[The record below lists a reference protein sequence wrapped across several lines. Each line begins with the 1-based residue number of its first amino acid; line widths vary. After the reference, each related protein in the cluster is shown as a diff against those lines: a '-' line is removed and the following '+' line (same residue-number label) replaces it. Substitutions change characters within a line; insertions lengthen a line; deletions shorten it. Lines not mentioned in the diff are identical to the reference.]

1 MYKFLKAN
9 SVIFIYLLY
18 LIIVI
23 FNLNS
28 CYFWDNIAITSKEA
42 HLFFEGGVT
51 NPFTQ
56 SKLPFIGAVTAALWS
71 LFGYKLWVSHV
82 LILIFSFFLV
92 YNTQKIVELLKLNKY
107 TGLII
112 LVPLTEPTVLSQI
125 LIASPDVLLLAFFVM
140 GLRALLEKSKIQL
153 AVSIIF
159 LGLVSNRGMFAGAVL
174 FLTYFVAGFIYKK
187 EKGFFAW
194 IYSNAVL
201 ILAVVISL
209 LYNVIILTARKWE
222 IVTPE
227 YSNHYLP
234 PASINQIIRHGAEF
248 ALRLLENG
256 RIFMFVLAAL
266 VLYHFL
272 KKKNKLTDYERILL
286 VVFVA
291 HLSIYVVFIFISSMP
306 FSARYF
312 LPFYFTLSLLIFSL
326 LQKTIL
332 KKRIKLI
339 ATLILLFQFT
349 GNIWVYPDGIAKSWD
364 CTLAHYPYYE
374 LRNECFSYID
384 EKQIDYADVSGGFC
398 FYSDRRYVEL
408 LEGSKLVNSDQ
419 NRKYYIYSNISNPTD
434 EEMTL
439 FSDKKRWEVEKSF
452 SKWPIKVVL
461 YRKIK

>member
-1 MYKFLKAN
+1 M
-9 SVIFIYLLY
+9 
-18 LIIVI
+18 
-23 FNLNS
+23 
-28 CYFWDNIAITSKEA
+28 
-42 HLFFEGGVT
+42 
-51 NPFTQ
+51 
-56 SKLPFIGAVTAALWS
+56 WS

-92 YNTQKIVELLKLNKY
+92 YNTQKLVELLKLNQY

-112 LVPLTEPTVLSQI
+112 LIPLAEPTVLSQI

-159 LGLVSNRGMFAGAVL
+159 LGLISNRGMFASAVL
-174 FLTYFVAGFIYKK
+174 FLTYFVVNFIYTK
-187 EKGFFAW
+187 EKAFFAW
-194 IYSNAVL
+194 IYSNAVP

-209 LYNVIILTARKWE
+209 LYNFILLTARKWE

-248 ALRLLENG
+248 SLRLLENG
-256 RIFMFVLAAL
+256 RIFMFGFAAL
-266 VLYHFL
+266 VLYYFV
-272 KKKNKLTDYERILL
+272 KSKRKLTDYERTLL
-286 VVFVA
+286 IVFAA

-326 LQKTIL
+326 LQRTIL
-332 KKRIKLI
+332 NKRIKLI
-339 ATLILLFQFT
+339 AALILLFQFT
-349 GNIWVYPDGIAKSWD
+349 GNLWVYPDVVAKSWD

-398 FYSDRRYVEL
+398 FYSDRKYVEL
-408 LEGSKLVNSDQ
+408 LEGNKLVNSEQ

-434 EEMTL
+434 EEMAL
-439 FSDKKRWEVEKSF
+439 FSDKTKWEVEKSF
-452 SKWPIKVVL
+452 SKWPVKVVL
-461 YRKIK
+461 YRQKK